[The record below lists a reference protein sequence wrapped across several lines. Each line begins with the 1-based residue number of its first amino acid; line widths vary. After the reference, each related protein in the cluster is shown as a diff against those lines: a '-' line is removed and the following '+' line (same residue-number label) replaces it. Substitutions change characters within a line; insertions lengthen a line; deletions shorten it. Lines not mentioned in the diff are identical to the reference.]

1 MGLNHEYKV
10 NHIFSCMIDLQ
21 TLAWTSYRKS
31 TLKQDQFHHRLQQL
45 GFHVCSIPVIHELC
59 EVFNRSWTQIRPAVD
74 VDGDWFSIVS
84 VCTHIVSL
92 V

>member
-1 MGLNHEYKV
+1 
-10 NHIFSCMIDLQ
+10 
-21 TLAWTSYRKS
+21 
-31 TLKQDQFHHRLQQL
+31 
-45 GFHVCSIPVIHELC
+45 
-59 EVFNRSWTQIRPAVD
+59 VFNRSWTQIRPAVD